1 MYFENQMSFIF
12 RYLFGWSMPIKF
24 SLLKFLRTLIEGGA
38 GKGPKDFVLQ
48 DIVFEIKDG
57 LDAMKYLLDECE
69 VFPVWLCPARKLM
82 PKEIQHLTDIS
93 ADELHID
100 VGLFGLVSGYLHV
113 KGK

>member
-1 MYFENQMSFIF
+1 
-12 RYLFGWSMPIKF
+12 MPIKF

-48 DIVFEIKDG
+48 DIVFEIEDG
-57 LDAMKYLLDECE
+57 LAAMKYLLNECE

-93 ADELHID
+93 PEELHID
-100 VGLFGLVSGYLHV
+100 IGLFG
-113 KGK
+113 